1 MLSFLKKIYV
11 IICNDVF
18 NIVEIVRKDE
28 CQLSDPLMKM
38 WISFGGM
45 GALILSMV
53 LIVLSRY
60 KLKGILSG
68 IVAFV
73 AYSCLIIGGIIIT
86 LVVISGPSS

>member
-1 MLSFLKKIYV
+1 MYV
-11 IICNDVF
+11 IICIDVY
-18 NIVEIVRKDE
+18 NIVEIVREDE

-68 IVAFV
+68 IVAFI
-73 AYSCLIIGGIIIT
+73 AYICLIIGGIIIT
-86 LVVISGPSS
+86 LVVIGGPSDA